1 MLVTRVRDFIGGHLV
16 AEFRG
21 QGNQRIGAVDAKS
34 LYEWYQRFD
43 DVENLLRDLNR
54 KENCDISAAGAAE
67 IYNLAASRNGMDF
80 VEHNKAL
87 CMLSILID
95 THLLQEI
102 TARLPGRID
111 SAATSFASVSD
122 LSNAM
127 RRASVAHGEHKKRIG
142 KADANWPDWYAEYM
156 VREQSGGELPQ

>member
-1 MLVTRVRDFIGGHLV
+1 MFATLLAATLSPSFAG
-16 AEFRG
+16 RG
-21 QGNQRIGAVDAKS
+21 TSESARLTPS
-34 LYEWYQRFD
+34 LSDEWYQRFD
-43 DVENLLRDLNR
+43 DVENLLRNLNR

-127 RRASVAHGEHKKRIG
+127 RRASVAHGEHEKRIG